1 MSTSRGCMAH
11 CTFCQSGNYG
21 NRYHRLPRWR
31 CRSAANVVAE
41 VAVLVREHNVTA
53 ISFVDDDFFGGD
65 AQGHERAYEI
75 ARLLGGLPRPI
86 RFSIECRINE
96 LDAGLLRALRTAGL
110 RRVLIG
116 IEAANDADLALFAKK
131 TTNAQAER
139 AIALLRDLG
148 IDFTIGF
155 IMFQPQSSLG
165 GIRENLDFLHRL
177 RLGTYRRII
186 NRLEL
191 YPGAPLTGY
200 FRRRGV
206 DLRESGYRVD
216 YDFADAGV
224 AVLRRSFLDVL
235 ETYAPVER
243 RCQAA
248 LYRCVTT
255 DRVERM
261 RRLQQVAEDISE
273 ALTGHALECL
283 ERVAAGAEP
292 DKDPD
297 VRSTVSR
304 RARELA
310 GTID

>member
-1 MSTSRGCMAH
+1 M
-11 CTFCQSGNYG
+11 
-21 NRYHRLPRWR
+21 
-31 CRSAANVVAE
+31 AE
-41 VAVLVREHNVTA
+41 VAELIREHDVTA

-75 ARLLGGLPRPI
+75 ARLLRGLPRRI

-96 LDAGLLRALRTAGL
+96 LDADLLLTLRAAGL

-139 AIALLRDLG
+139 AISLLRRLE

-165 GIRENLDFLHRL
+165 GVRENLDFLYRL
-177 RLGTYRRII
+177 RLGTYRRIA

-191 YPGAPLTGY
+191 YPGAPLNGY

-206 DLRESGYRVD
+206 ALRESAYRVD
-216 YDFADAGV
+216 YDFTDASV

-235 ETYAPVER
+235 EPYTHVER
-243 RCQAA
+243 RCQTA
-248 LYRCVTT
+248 LFRCITT
-255 DRVERM
+255 DQIEQAG
-261 RRLQQVAEDISE
+261 RLKQIAKDISE
-273 ALTGHALECL
+273 ALVDHAIRCW
-283 ERVAAGAEP
+283 ERVASGAEP
-292 DKDPD
+292 DMDPD
-297 VRSTVSR
+297 MRSAVTR
-304 RARELA
+304 RVQVLGGA
-310 GTID
+310 IN